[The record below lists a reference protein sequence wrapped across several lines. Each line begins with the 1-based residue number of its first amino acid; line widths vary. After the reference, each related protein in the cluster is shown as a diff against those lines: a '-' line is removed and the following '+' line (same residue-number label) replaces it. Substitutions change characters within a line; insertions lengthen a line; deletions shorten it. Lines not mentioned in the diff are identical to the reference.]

1 MCSFSCNYGSL
12 SGENGVK
19 NTLGHAAVS
28 RCGHDSGKIYL
39 VVGFAESGEG
49 ALMLLLS
56 DGKSRPISRPKA
68 KKPKHVT
75 VLRER
80 DEAAA
85 ALLRGGRSVDD
96 SVIIHSLKKI
106 RQSLSCDPQE
116 GGLNI
121 V

>member
-1 MCSFSCNYGSL
+1 MCMFSCNYGSL

-19 NTLGHAAVS
+19 NTLGHAAVPT
-28 RCGHDSGKIYL
+28 CGHDRGKIYL
-39 VVGFAESGEG
+39 VVGFAENREG
-49 ALMLLLS
+49 APMLLLA
-56 DGKSRPISRPKA
+56 DGKSKPMAAPKA

-75 VLRER
+75 VLRIA
-80 DEAAA
+80 DEEIAR
-85 ALLRGGRSVDD
+85 LLREGKRVDD

-116 GGLNI
+116 GGLNN